1 MYAEPKQHIS
11 HSTVEKQRRDR
22 INSLIDEVLPI
33 QSQHFQEAQY
43 KAVLVIMND
52 RFLDCSCGILCHRQ
66 RQTTHSKKAWTISDQ
81 SMLSCLTQ

>member
-33 QSQHFQEAQY
+33 QSQHFQEAQH
-43 KAVLVIMND
+43 KVVLAIMN
-52 RFLDCSCGILCHRQ
+52 G
-66 RQTTHSKKAWTISDQ
+66 
-81 SMLSCLTQ
+81 